1 MSLIVFFNRLE
12 GFVAQVVLDFARV
25 VERRLLAD
33 PKAHEQLAE
42 NGVALIDM
50 GRNAFAFLG
59 QVDMVILID
68 VDQPVFAHLA
78 QNDRNRRAGLGKI
91 GADVDGVNLVLLLRE
106 NVNRFQIVFDGFGYC
121 HNQIASKRQPRA
133 DAASGKSGRAGRTGT
148 AILASL

>member
-1 MSLIVFFNRLE
+1 MRLKVPLDRVK
-12 GFVAQVVLDFARV
+12 GFVAQVVLDFACV

-59 QVDMVILID
+59 QVDMIILID
-68 VDQPVFAHLA
+68 GDQPVFTHLA
-78 QNDRNRRAGLGKI
+78 QNDGNRRAGIGKI

-106 NVNRFQIVFDGFGYC
+106 NVDRFQIVFGGFVCMHSYT
-121 HNQIASKRQPRA
+121 P
-133 DAASGKSGRAGRTGT
+133 
-148 AILASL
+148 ILLKEIMRLFA

>member
-78 QNDRNRRAGLGKI
+78 QNDGNRRAGIGKI
-91 GADVDGVNLVLLLRE
+91 GADVDGVNLVLL
-106 NVNRFQIVFDGFGYC
+106 
-121 HNQIASKRQPRA
+121 AS
-133 DAASGKSGRAGRTGT
+133 DT
-148 AILASL
+148 AIIKSPPSVSRAPTLRAANLAARDAQARLHWLHYNIFR